1 MTTDD
6 WTADFPDLDTEEW
19 QADDYDQQGNLLH
32 PIKVKNGNQEEVGWV
47 LKQELFDY
55 VPKGECAER
64 QGRRNSLKLVLKDKG
79 EGVRARLVVREIM
92 RTKTE
97 DEKLEPSDVFSAMP
111 PVESLKALV
120 SHVMTERFDRRGR
133 NLALAMFRRVKNTL
147 LLFV

>member
-55 VPKGECAER
+55 APKGECAER

-79 EGVRARLVVREIM
+79 EGVRARRVVREII
-92 RTKTE
+92 E
-97 DEKLEPSDVFSAMP
+97 
-111 PVESLKALV
+111 
-120 SHVMTERFDRRGR
+120 
-133 NLALAMFRRVKNTL
+133 NQN
-147 LLFV
+147 